1 MDAANNTELV
11 QRQTRALANATRH
24 EIFQLALTG
33 EAPVGVAE
41 LAERFGVHANAI
53 RQHLGILVDAA
64 LLVERTAP
72 ASGRGRPRHEYT
84 VDPAAQA
91 RWGPTSPYEALAV
104 WLSDLLRT
112 GDSPETVGERAG
124 SLAVTSASTQPVDA
138 VEELVDQMARHGFAP
153 EVTRHGDTVDI
164 ELRACPFP
172 SVASTDPAT
181 VCGLHLGLARGI
193 AAHRATLVVDELLTD
208 QPGVGGCRLRCHLR
222 DGA

>member
-1 MDAANNTELV
+1 MDATGDTELV

-24 EIFQLALTG
+24 EIFELALTDA
-33 EAPVGVAE
+33 APLGVAE

-53 RQHLGILVDAA
+53 RQHLGILVEAA

-72 ASGRGRPRHEYT
+72 AAGRGRPRHEYT
-84 VDPAAQA
+84 VDPAARA

-112 GDSPETVGERAG
+112 GDSPEAVGERAG
-124 SLAVTSASTQPVDA
+124 ALAAASAPTHPADA
-138 VEELVDQMARHGFAP
+138 VEALVDQMARHGFAP
-153 EVTRHGDTVDI
+153 QVTRHGDCVDI
-164 ELRACPFP
+164 ALQACPFP
-172 SVASTDPAT
+172 SVATTDPAT

-193 AAHRATLVVDELLTD
+193 AEHRSTLVVDELLTD
-208 QPGVGGCRLRCHLR
+208 RPGAGGCRLRCHLR